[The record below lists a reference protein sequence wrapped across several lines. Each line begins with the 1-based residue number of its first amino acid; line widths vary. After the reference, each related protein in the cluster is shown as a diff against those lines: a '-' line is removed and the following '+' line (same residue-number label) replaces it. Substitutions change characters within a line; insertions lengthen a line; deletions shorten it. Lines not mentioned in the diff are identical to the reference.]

1 MNDMQITTG
10 IRSIL
15 RHPTVYDLFQTL
27 MGADRSRCELVTQHI
42 RPVEG
47 MRLLDIGCGTARIL
61 DYLPPLTYHGFD
73 LSQEYI
79 DDALA
84 RYSERGTFRCA
95 MVEEATLKDEPAYDL
110 VLAVGVLHHLD
121 DQAVI
126 KLFGLAKSAL
136 KDGGRLVTIDPCF
149 DKAQNTIARFL
160 VSKDRGQNVRSAE
173 QYRELGGCVFD
184 EMMGQVKHR
193 SWIPYTHWIMECTK

>member
-1 MNDMQITTG
+1 MQINTG

-15 RHPTVYDLFQTL
+15 AHPAVYDLFQAL
-27 MGADRSRCELVTQHI
+27 MGADRGRRELVTQHI

-73 LSQEYI
+73 LSHDYI
-79 DDALA
+79 DVAVA
-84 RYSERGTFRCA
+84 RYRERGSFRCE
-95 MVEEATLKDEPAYDL
+95 MVEEATLQDEPSYDL

-121 DQAVI
+121 DEAVL
-126 KLFGLAKSAL
+126 KLLGLAKSAL
-136 KDGGRLVTIDPCF
+136 KEGGRLVTLDPCF
-149 DKAQNTIARFL
+149 DRDQNPIARFL

-173 QYRELGGCVFD
+173 QYRALGCNVFKQVTG
-184 EMMGQVKHR
+184 EVKHR

>member
-1 MNDMQITTG
+1 MQMTTG

-15 RHPTVYDLFQTL
+15 ARPAIYDFFQNL
-27 MGADRSRCELVTQHI
+27 MGADRVRRELVMQHI

-61 DYLPPLTYHGFD
+61 DYLPTLTYHGFD

-79 DDALA
+79 DEALA
-84 RYSERGTFRCA
+84 RYPERGTFRCA
-95 MVEEATLKDEPAYDL
+95 MVEEATLQNEPSYDL

-121 DQAVI
+121 DEAVL

-149 DKAQNTIARFL
+149 DKDQNSIARFL
-160 VSKDRGQNVRSAE
+160 VSKDRGQNVHSAQ
-173 QYRELGGCVFD
+173 QYRELGCNVF
-184 EMMGQVKHR
+184 EQVTGEVKHR
-193 SWIPYTHWIMECTK
+193 SWIPYTHWVMECIK

>member
-1 MNDMQITTG
+1 MQITTG

-15 RHPTVYDLFQTL
+15 GHPAVYDLFQTL
-27 MGADRSRCELVTQHI
+27 MGADRIRRELVSEHI

-79 DDALA
+79 DEALA
-84 RYSERGTFRCA
+84 RYPGRGTFRCA
-95 MVEEATLKDEPAYDL
+95 MVEEATLQGEPSYDL

-121 DQAVI
+121 DEAV
-126 KLFGLAKSAL
+126 LQLLRLAKAAL
-136 KDGGRLVTIDPCF
+136 KAGGRLVTIDPCF
-149 DKAQNTIARFL
+149 DHAQNPIARFL
-160 VSKDRGQNVRSAE
+160 VSKDRGQNVRSAG
-173 QYRELGGCVFD
+173 QYRELAFNVFD
-184 EMMGQVKHR
+184 QVAGEVKHR
-193 SWIPYTHWIMECTK
+193 TWIPYTHWIMECTR

>member
-1 MNDMQITTG
+1 MQINTG

-15 RHPTVYDLFQTL
+15 AHPAVYDFFQAL
-27 MGADRSRCELVTQHI
+27 MGADRGRRELVTQHI

-79 DDALA
+79 DVAVA
-84 RYSERGTFRCA
+84 RYRERGRFRCE
-95 MVEEATLKDEPAYDL
+95 MVEEATLQDEPSFDL

-121 DQAVI
+121 DEAVL
-126 KLFGLAKSAL
+126 KLLGLAKSAL

-149 DKAQNTIARFL
+149 DKGQNPIARFL
-160 VSKDRGQNVRSAE
+160 VSKDRGQNVRSAQ
-173 QYRELGGCVFD
+173 QYRELGCNVF
-184 EMMGQVKHR
+184 EQVTGEVKHR

>member
-1 MNDMQITTG
+1 MQITTG
-10 IRSIL
+10 LRSIL
-15 RHPTVYDLFQTL
+15 GHPTVYDLFQSL
-27 MGADRSRCELVTQHI
+27 MGSDHIRRELVAEHI

-61 DYLPPLTYHGFD
+61 DYLPTLTYHGFD

-79 DDALA
+79 DHAMA
-84 RYSERGTFRCA
+84 RYPERGTFRCA
-95 MVEEATLKDEPAYDL
+95 MVEETTLQDEPSYDV

-121 DQAVI
+121 DEAVL
-126 KLFGLAKSAL
+126 KLLALAKSVL

-149 DKAQNTIARFL
+149 DKDQNPIARFL

-173 QYRELGGCVFD
+173 QYRELGCNVF
-184 EMMGQVKHR
+184 GQVTGEVKHR
-193 SWIPYTHWIMECTK
+193 SWIPYTHWIMESTK

>member
-1 MNDMQITTG
+1 MQITAG

-15 RHPTVYDLFQTL
+15 GHPSVYDFFQTL
-27 MGADRSRCELVTQHI
+27 MGADRGRRELVKQHI

-61 DYLPPLTYHGFD
+61 DYLPSLTYHGFD

-79 DDALA
+79 DEALA
-84 RYSERGTFRCA
+84 RYPERGRFRCA
-95 MVEEATLKDEPAYDL
+95 MVEEATLQDEPSYDL

-121 DQAVI
+121 DDAVL
-126 KLFGLAKSAL
+126 KLLGLAKSAL
-136 KDGGRLVTIDPCF
+136 RDGGRLVTLDPCF
-149 DKAQNTIARFL
+149 DKDQNAIARFL

-173 QYRELGGCVFD
+173 QYRELGCNEFEQVTGK
-184 EMMGQVKHR
+184 VKHR

>member
-1 MNDMQITTG
+1 MQITAG

-15 RHPTVYDLFQTL
+15 GYPGVYDLFQTL
-27 MGADRSRCELVTQHI
+27 MGANRARREFVSQHI

-79 DDALA
+79 DKALA
-84 RYSERGTFRCA
+84 RYPERGIFRCA
-95 MVEEATLKDEPAYDL
+95 TVEEATLQNEPSYDL

-121 DQAVI
+121 DEAV
-126 KLFGLAKSAL
+126 LNLLRLAKSAL
-136 KDGGRLVTIDPCF
+136 KDGARLVTIDPCF
-149 DKAQNTIARFL
+149 YKAQNPIARFL
-160 VSKDRGQNVRSAE
+160 VSKDRGQNVRFSSKYRKLGCNVFE
-173 QYRELGGCVFD
+173 QVTGEVR
-184 EMMGQVKHR
+184 HR

>member
-1 MNDMQITTG
+1 MQINTG
-10 IRSIL
+10 LRSVL
-15 RHPTVYDLFQTL
+15 RHPAVYDFFQTL
-27 MGADRSRCELVTQHI
+27 MGSDRIRRELVTDYV

-79 DDALA
+79 DEALL
-84 RYSERGTFRCA
+84 RYSGRGTFRCA
-95 MVEEATLKDEPAYDL
+95 MVEEATLQGEASYDL

-121 DQAVI
+121 DESASQLLA
-126 KLFGLAKSAL
+126 LAKSSL

-149 DKAQNTIARFL
+149 DKDQNPIARFL
-160 VSKDRGQNVRSAE
+160 VGKDRGQNVRSAV
-173 QYRELGGCVFD
+173 QYRHLGCNTYEQVTG
-184 EMMGQVKHR
+184 EVKHR
-193 SWIPYTHWIMECTK
+193 SWIPYTHWIMECTR

>member
-1 MNDMQITTG
+1 MQITTG

-15 RHPTVYDLFQTL
+15 GHPAVYDLFQTL
-27 MGADRSRCELVTQHI
+27 MGADRIRRELVSEHI

-79 DDALA
+79 DEALA
-84 RYSERGTFRCA
+84 RYPGRGTFRCA
-95 MVEEATLKDEPAYDL
+95 MVEEATLQGEPSYDL

-121 DQAVI
+121 DESALQ
-126 KLFGLAKSAL
+126 LMRLAKAAL
-136 KDGGRLVTIDPCF
+136 KEGGRLVTIDPCF
-149 DKAQNTIARFL
+149 DHAQNPIARFL
-160 VSKDRGQNVRSAE
+160 VSRDRGQNVRSGG
-173 QYRELGGCVFD
+173 QYRELAFNAFSQVAGV
-184 EMMGQVKHR
+184 VKHR
-193 SWIPYTHWIMECTK
+193 AWIPYTHWIMECTK

>member
-1 MNDMQITTG
+1 MQINTG
-10 IRSIL
+10 IRSVL
-15 RHPTVYDLFQTL
+15 AHPAVYDVFQAL
-27 MGADRSRCELVTQHI
+27 MGADRGRRELVTQHI

-79 DDALA
+79 DVAVA
-84 RYSERGTFRCA
+84 RYRERGTFRCA
-95 MVEEATLKDEPAYDL
+95 MVEEATLQDEPSYDL

-121 DQAVI
+121 DEAVL
-126 KLFGLAKSAL
+126 KLLGLAKSAL
-136 KDGGRLVTIDPCF
+136 KEGGRLVTLDPCF
-149 DKAQNTIARFL
+149 ERDQNPIARFL

-173 QYRELGGCVFD
+173 QYRELGGNVF
-184 EMMGQVKHR
+184 EQVTGEVKHR

>member
-1 MNDMQITTG
+1 MQITTG

-15 RHPTVYDLFQTL
+15 GHPAVYDLFQTL
-27 MGADRSRCELVTQHI
+27 MGADRIRRELVSEHI

-79 DDALA
+79 DEALA
-84 RYSERGTFRCA
+84 RYPGRGTFRCA
-95 MVEEATLKDEPAYDL
+95 MVEEATLQGEPSYDL

-121 DQAVI
+121 DEAV
-126 KLFGLAKSAL
+126 LQLLRLAKAAL
-136 KDGGRLVTIDPCF
+136 KAGGRLVTIDPCF
-149 DKAQNTIARFL
+149 DHAQNPIARFL
-160 VSKDRGQNVRSAE
+160 VSKDRGQNVRSAG
-173 QYRELGGCVFD
+173 QYRELAFNVFD
-184 EMMGQVKHR
+184 QVAGEVKHR
-193 SWIPYTHWIMECTK
+193 TWIPYTHWIMECTK

>member
-1 MNDMQITTG
+1 MQIISG

-15 RHPTVYDLFQTL
+15 GHPAVYDLFQTL
-27 MGADRSRCELVTQHI
+27 MGADHGRRDLVTQHI
-42 RPVEG
+42 RPVED

-79 DDALA
+79 DEALA
-84 RYSERGTFRCA
+84 RYPERGTFRCA
-95 MVEEATLKDEPAYDL
+95 MVEEATLQDEPSYDL

-121 DQAVI
+121 DEAVL

-136 KDGGRLVTIDPCF
+136 KDGGRMVTIDPCF
-149 DKAQNTIARFL
+149 DKDQNPIARFL
-160 VSKDRGQNVRSAE
+160 VSKDRGQNVRSAQ
-173 QYRELGGCVFD
+173 QYRELGGCVF
-184 EMMGQVKHR
+184 EQVTGAVKHR
-193 SWIPYTHWIMECTK
+193 SWIPYTHWTMECTK

>member
-1 MNDMQITTG
+1 MQMTTG

-15 RHPTVYDLFQTL
+15 ARPAIYDFFQNL
-27 MGADRSRCELVTQHI
+27 MGADRVRRELVMQHI

-61 DYLPPLTYHGFD
+61 DYLPTLTYHGFD

-79 DDALA
+79 DEALA
-84 RYSERGTFRCA
+84 RYPDRGTFRCA
-95 MVEEATLKDEPAYDL
+95 MVEEATLQDEPSYDL

-136 KDGGRLVTIDPCF
+136 KEGGRLVTLDPCF
-149 DKAQNTIARFL
+149 DKDQNSIARFL
-160 VSKDRGQNVRSAE
+160 VSKDRGQNVHSAH
-173 QYRELGGCVFD
+173 QYRELGCNVF
-184 EMMGQVKHR
+184 EQVTGEVKHR
-193 SWIPYTHWIMECTK
+193 SWIPYTHWVMECTK

>member
-1 MNDMQITTG
+1 MQITTG

-15 RHPTVYDLFQTL
+15 GHPAVYAFFQTL
-27 MGADRSRCELVTQHI
+27 MGADSGYRELVTKHI
-42 RPVEG
+42 RPLEG

-61 DYLPPLTYHGFD
+61 DYLPHLTYQGFD

-79 DDALA
+79 DEALA
-84 RYSERGTFRCA
+84 RYPGRGAFRCA
-95 MVEEATLKDEPAYDL
+95 LVEEVTLNDEPPFDV

-121 DQAVI
+121 DEAVSQ
-126 KLFGLAKSAL
+126 LLGLAKSAL

-149 DKAQNTIARFL
+149 DKDQNPIARFL

-173 QYRELGGCVFD
+173 QYRALVGNLFEQVTG
-184 EMMGQVKHR
+184 EVKHR